1 MIDTII
7 DSAQG
12 LPIGNYTSQWFAN
25 FALERLDHFINQDL
39 KVPYYMR
46 YVDDLVLLGPN
57 KKKLHKAR
65 LEIGR
70 QLAKLGLCIKDN
82 WQVFLVN
89 SRSIDFLGYRFYR
102 NKTTLRRRNA
112 LRIRRRFAKIGKR
125 GYLSLKD
132 AQAVVSYWG
141 WMKHCDSYK
150 FYNKYCKPY
159 ASIGKAKGV
168 IRKHAKLRNYRKR

>member
-1 MIDTII
+1 
-7 DSAQG
+7 
-12 LPIGNYTSQWFAN
+12 
-25 FALERLDHFINQDL
+25 
-39 KVPYYMR
+39 MR

-168 IRKHAKLRNYRKR
+168 IRKYAKLRNYRKR